1 MLKYVKGFFFAHAHT
16 HTYIYIFVFIYI
28 LYTITYL
35 SIYICHAVQRVGKRG
50 TPTDKM
56 FLPNN
61 TNDWPTVW
69 VPRGFAKQP
78 NTLCRLMCRQGME
91 SRISFTF
98 ISSSEGCHRSYM
110 NLSAEEQSRSWTNYL
125 HDQVRAD
132 VGPRS
137 GPKVSK
143 QMISLLADQAGYIFG
158 QP

>member
-1 MLKYVKGFFFAHAHT
+1 MLKYVKGFFLHTHT
-16 HTYIYIFVFIYI
+16 HTYICIYLYI

-35 SIYICHAVQRVGKRG
+35 YIYICHAVQRVGKRG
-50 TPTDKM
+50 TSTDKM

-98 ISSSEGCHRSYM
+98 ISSSEGRHRSYM

-125 HDQVRAD
+125 YDQVRAD